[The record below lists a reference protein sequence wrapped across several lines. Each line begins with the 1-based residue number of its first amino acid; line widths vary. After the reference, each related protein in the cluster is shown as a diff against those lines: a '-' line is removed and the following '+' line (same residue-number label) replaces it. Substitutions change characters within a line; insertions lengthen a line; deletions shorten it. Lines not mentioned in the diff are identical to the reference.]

1 MSTNITSSQAAANAA
16 SASPAQTMNLAHEI
30 AQAKQTPNWK
40 SSDRHATTL
49 FKSESLRLVLLGLHE
64 GAELKT
70 HSAPGILTVQV
81 LEGHITFCTA
91 QQSSD
96 LRAGQ
101 LLLLPAGVL
110 HSVQAHQDSFFLLT
124 VAIAAVKG

>member
-1 MSTNITSSQAAANAA
+1 MSTNTTSSEVAANAA
-16 SASPAQTMNLAHEI
+16 SDSLAQVMDLEHAI
-30 AQAKQTPNWK
+30 GQAKQTPNWK

-49 FKSESLRLVLLGLHE
+49 FKMEGLRLVLMALHE

-70 HSAPGILTVQV
+70 HTAPGIITVQV
-81 LEGHITFCTA
+81 LEGHITFRTV

-96 LRAGQ
+96 LTAGQ
-101 LLLLPAGVL
+101 LLLLPAGIP

-124 VAIAAVKG
+124 VAIAAAKE